1 MTPSTLKSLRASL
14 GWSQQRLAE
23 ELGVQRNTVNR
34 WEMGTNPIPPM
45 AQKLLATISTLQP
58 RAMSADR
65 PGRTSR

>member
-1 MTPSTLKSLRASL
+1 MIAATLKSLRATL

-45 AQKLLATISTLQP
+45 AEKLIATITAARHGSTTVSAARRP
-58 RAMSADR
+58 RR
-65 PGRTSR
+65 